1 MSDSSQ
7 WAGSQKLP
15 ATNHVQLTYDIP
27 VANLL
32 ITTRRHHTLTRD
44 NYLEEIMAT
53 EKKKPTESKKAKET
67 KKVITEDVETF
78 FKDVWGKV
86 VEYASLGAEEAT
98 KVSSTAK
105 TRVDIETLKF
115 KRGKMLKIL
124 GERYFD
130 AVSGDAGAQVSGTK
144 EVIRQIRAI
153 DREVKGL
160 EKELTSAAAA
170 KPAKKKPAAKKAAP
184 KKAATP
190 KTAKKKPAAKKAAPK
205 KAAAPK
211 TAKKKPAARKTAPKS
226 K

>member
-1 MSDSSQ
+1 
-7 WAGSQKLP
+7 
-15 ATNHVQLTYDIP
+15 
-27 VANLL
+27 
-32 ITTRRHHTLTRD
+32 
-44 NYLEEIMAT
+44 MAT